1 MTRGRLLTLLDRLQW
16 GTIGAAIT
24 IVPLVFYVGNQNIV
38 LLKPVLAQGL
48 MVLGFGLWLVEAV
61 ERGRFR
67 LPWTPINGPLVT
79 YFLWVILTVLLSSQ
93 FWYFSLEELGR
104 YTAVFL
110 LFFLLVKVVRS
121 RFRIRVILWL
131 FFAVSV
137 LVSLY
142 GFLQYNDLG
151 LINWGQSVM
160 ISSFGNK
167 NFFAG
172 FLVLSIPLVFGAL
185 LAFSKTP
192 TRILLGALGAF
203 QVYMLIATGTRTGMI
218 GLLSGGLMFGGL
230 LLYKLGREGFP
241 LLNRRS
247 LLTGGSVVLILAVIG
262 YGAAPSHLSRRVIE
276 AFDLQQGT
284 GRVRWIM
291 WTGSA
296 RALEDAPVLG
306 HGHGT
311 FQQVFPY
318 YRPTFYHRFRVSH
331 NTRHSHNEYME
342 ILMETGTVGLALF
355 WLIMAVTGLVVY
367 RFLKRHRGRFYPY
380 LVIGAAGGITGSLGQ
395 NMASVNMRWMS
406 STLTFWLLVG
416 LLFVAVRLG
425 CGTDDDAD
433 PTEPIGR
440 ARVGTGVRVLAHGT
454 IALVILGAGY
464 GLYRTVK
471 GDLWLNR
478 LNGYIS
484 LASRRGGYW
493 RGAARAGE
501 ISLDY
506 NPYSLSTRYKL
517 GYVYLNQRRYREAAR
532 VYGNLT
538 SLAPNYAQ
546 IHNNIAIIHR
556 QMDRPYRS
564 LLHFEWAT
572 LLEDNVRNH
581 FNLVDRYTRAGR
593 PDRAHYHAL
602 FVPHIRLEEMR
613 DAVHV
618 QSLRL
623 GDRNFETAR
632 NKMKGRR
639 KLASRLQ
646 RSLSYL
652 RGSAPRSGLD
662 LSARHGLRLA
672 LEVSD
677 PSRAADLLMREEGPL
692 PSGVVMLGT
701 VRRWRGLRTD
711 PVEAA
716 RERFVDRLEEA
727 RTADPLL
734 TLTLAELY
742 AQQGRRDRA
751 RRTLSRVRDRLPDH
765 PLTAGPLGGSS
776 GGTGSQG

>member
-1 MTRGRLLTLLDRLQW
+1 MTRGRFLRLLDRLQW
-16 GTIGAAIT
+16 GTIGAAVA

-67 LPWTPINGPLVT
+67 LLPTPVNGPLVA

-104 YTAVFL
+104 YVAVFF
-110 LFFLLVKVVRS
+110 LFFLLVKVIRS
-121 RFRIRVILWL
+121 RFRLKVILWL
-131 FFAVSV
+131 FFGVSV
-137 LVSLY
+137 VVSLY

-185 LAFSKTP
+185 LAFRKTP

-203 QVYMLIATGTRTGMI
+203 QIYMLIATGTRTGMI

-230 LLYKLGREGFP
+230 LLYTLGRRGST
-241 LLNRRS
+241 LLNRRH
-247 LLTGGSVVLILAVIG
+247 LLMGGAAVLILVVIA
-262 YGAAPSHLSRRVIE
+262 YGAAPSHLSRRVTE

-296 RALEDAPVLG
+296 RALEDAPLLG

-355 WLIMAVTGLVVY
+355 WLIMVVTGLAVY

-380 LVIGAAGGITGSLGQ
+380 LVIGAAGGITGALGQ
-395 NMASVNMRWMS
+395 NMASVNLRWMS

-416 LLFVAVRLG
+416 LLFAAIRLG
-425 CGTDDDAD
+425 CGMGDRTDRTDAA
-433 PTEPIGR
+433 GR
-440 ARVGTGVRVLAHGT
+440 GGVGTGARALAHGA
-454 IALVILGAGY
+454 IALVVLGAGY
-464 GLYRTVK
+464 GLYRTVQ

-501 ISLDY
+501 TSLDY

-556 QMDRPYRS
+556 QMDRSYRS

-572 LLEDNVRNH
+572 LLEDNFRNH

-602 FVPHIRLEEMR
+602 FVPRIHLEEMR
-613 DAVHV
+613 DEVHV
-618 QSLRL
+618 QSRRL
-623 GDRNFETAR
+623 EDRNFEAAR
-632 NKMKGRR
+632 NKMTARR
-639 KLASRLQ
+639 KLTSRLQ
-646 RSLSYL
+646 RSLNYL
-652 RGSAPRSGLD
+652 RRSAPRTNLD
-662 LSARHGLRLA
+662 LPARHGLRLA
-672 LEVSD
+672 LTSPD
-677 PSRAADLLMREEGPL
+677 PSKAADLLMGEEGPL

-711 PVEAA
+711 PAEAA
-716 RERFVDRLEEA
+716 RDRVVNRLEQA
-727 RTADPLL
+727 RTVDPLL
-734 TLTLAELY
+734 TLALAELY
-742 AQQGRRDRA
+742 AQQGRSERA
-751 RRTLSRVRDRLPDH
+751 RRTLKRVRDRLPDH
-765 PLTAGPLGGSS
+765 PMIEDGLGGFGTKR
-776 GGTGSQG
+776 GGQG